1 MVFKKYDLND
11 VRNKLS
17 SILGPKGLVD
27 ASENHFWQRDWLDK
41 WGEEPF
47 CVVRP
52 SSTEQVSQV
61 LKVCSSMRIPV
72 VPRGGNT
79 GLVGGGVLDMPGGII
94 LSMDRMNN
102 IASTDF
108 SAGVIEVEAGCILEK
123 LHQILDG
130 SGYQFPMR
138 LGSEGS
144 AQIGGLLATNAGG
157 SLAFRYGT
165 MEGLVLGM
173 EVVLSDGRIF
183 NGMRAVQKDNSG
195 YQLRK
200 LFCGSEGTLGV
211 ITRAILKLV
220 PSANQSSTALLAFKD
235 MTSLL
240 QFAKKLRSEASE
252 FLSAIEFFSNTGLT
266 IALENIS
273 NLKFPLSKKAPFYL
287 LVEAECSSLLVPIE
301 EIINNIIEQG
311 FLDGELED
319 GVIATSENQRYDIW
333 RLREEQP
340 EGQRRL
346 GYQLKHD
353 ISIPVSKLDKFLEL
367 AHNECNAIQKGVRIN
382 AFGHVG
388 DGNVHF
394 NLSPPIGC
402 NHFDD
407 LDNEFNFRL
416 SDLASKLGGSFS
428 AEHGLGRAKVNL
440 ADQLRD
446 SVERRIM
453 KDLKESLDKS
463 STLNPGV
470 IVS

>member
-1 MVFKKYDLND
+1 MVVKVKDLND
-11 VRNKLS
+11 VRNKLG

-27 ASENHFWQRDWLDK
+27 ASENYLWQRDWLDQ

-61 LKVCSSMRIPV
+61 LKLCSSMRIPV

-94 LSMDRMNN
+94 LSMDRMNS
-102 IASTDF
+102 ITSTDF

-123 LHQILDG
+123 LHRTLDG

-165 MEGLVLGM
+165 MEGLVLGL

-200 LFCGSEGTLGV
+200 LFCSSEGTLGV

-220 PSANQSSTALLAFKD
+220 PSANQSFTALLAVKD
-235 MTSLL
+235 VISLL
-240 QFAKKLRSEASE
+240 QFAKKLRREASE
-252 FLSAIEFFSNTGLT
+252 FLSAMEFFSNTGLN

-273 NLKFPLSKKAPFYL
+273 NLKYPLSKKL
-287 LVEAECSSLLVPIE
+287 LFI
-301 EIINNIIEQG
+301 
-311 FLDGELED
+311 F
-319 GVIATSENQRYDIW
+319 
-333 RLREEQP
+333 
-340 EGQRRL
+340 
-346 GYQLKHD
+346 
-353 ISIPVSKLDKFLEL
+353 
-367 AHNECNAIQKGVRIN
+367 
-382 AFGHVG
+382 
-388 DGNVHF
+388 
-394 NLSPPIGC
+394 
-402 NHFDD
+402 
-407 LDNEFNFRL
+407 
-416 SDLASKLGGSFS
+416 
-428 AEHGLGRAKVNL
+428 
-440 ADQLRD
+440 
-446 SVERRIM
+446 
-453 KDLKESLDKS
+453 
-463 STLNPGV
+463 
-470 IVS
+470 